1 MSRLYDTVEPSVV
14 DRVMLETAIYEQGP
28 KGEAGTIAK
37 KEGVMM
43 ENVLSLR
50 LDYQNILKIDNLW
63 RFKNLVKL
71 QLDNN
76 IIEQIEGLNHLVQLK
91 WLDLS
96 FNNIEEIS
104 GLDSLINL
112 EDLSLYNNRI
122 SKLENMDKLRRL
134 QIIYLRIFPQLQ
146 SLCIRGNPLCDEE
159 EFSLALC
166 AYLPNLVYVDYKRTD
181 DSLKAKAYEKYQ
193 LKIDELVAQE
203 AAEKETEIRQAEIQQ
218 MLTIHRQAFV
228 QGLDSDLIFET
239 LYVNDHEGREF
250 LQVPEFAHSIETY
263 PFQMNDYTFSAAFTK
278 ECKAVFQLGL
288 EELTKLQVE
297 LNDFW
302 FCVDKTKQ
310 TSEREGR
317 QKIEEFKVYQQE
329 TAKELENNTDTI
341 MMEYTIK
348 DYIERVQKLRYDLMH
363 IEMTLVEQL
372 DEVINEFNR
381 NMKDMIDTFLEKV
394 EEHFAECREQQ
405 SQFNERLTDISPSVL
420 DRFLRTDSDVVASDD
435 LLSIFG
441 DKESLTNALQASNDA
456 HLLQIDN
463 LADMII
469 KQARDWYEEGV
480 NYISEKEG
488 YERNRKRVMEINQ
501 VADAFR
507 DYVENMEVISSVET

>member
-14 DRVMLETAIYEQGP
+14 DRVMLEKAIYDQGP

-37 KEGVMM
+37 KE
-43 ENVLSLR
+43 
-50 LDYQNILKIDNLW
+50 DILKIDNLW

-76 IIEQIEGLNHLVQLK
+76 IIEQIEGLDHLVQLK
-91 WLDLS
+91 WL
-96 FNNIEEIS
+96 
-104 GLDSLINL
+104 
-112 EDLSLYNNRI
+112 
-122 SKLENMDKLRRL
+122 
-134 QIIYLRIFPQLQ
+134 
-146 SLCIRGNPLCDEE
+146 
-159 EFSLALC
+159 
-166 AYLPNLVYVDYKRTD
+166 
-181 DSLKAKAYEKYQ
+181 
-193 LKIDELVAQE
+193 
-203 AAEKETEIRQAEIQQ
+203 
-218 MLTIHRQAFV
+218 
-228 QGLDSDLIFET
+228 
-239 LYVNDHEGREF
+239 
-250 LQVPEFAHSIETY
+250 
-263 PFQMNDYTFSAAFTK
+263 AAFTK

-288 EELTKLQVE
+288 EELKKRQVE
-297 LNDFW
+297 LNEFW
-302 FCVDKTKQ
+302 SCVNKTKRA
-310 TSEREGR
+310 SEREGT
-317 QKIEEFKVYQQE
+317 QKIEEFKVCQQE
-329 TAKELENNTDTI
+329 TAKELENNADTI
-341 MMEYTIK
+341 MMEYAIK

-381 NMKDMIDTFLEKV
+381 NMKDMIDMFLEKV

-463 LADMII
+463 LADTII
-469 KQARDWYEEGV
+469 KQAHEWYEKEV
-480 NYISEKEG
+480 KYISEKEG

-507 DYVENMEVISSVET
+507 DYVENMEVMSSIET